1 MNYAFATLNLA
12 SDAEVGSRVPGKPGD
27 FVAKTTQSQDAELT
41 TMVLPSTSTV
51 GF

>member
-1 MNYAFATLNLA
+1 MNYAITAFNLA
-12 SDAEVGSRVPGKPGD
+12 SNAEVGSRNSR
-27 FVAKTTQSQDAELT
+27 KTWQVRSQNFALDAEL